1 MASVKASIGTVSD
14 RSPAPPAASI
24 ALRCDA
30 GRTIGVGHAVRCLA
44 LGEELRARGHRVTL
58 WGDLGGVTW
67 LEQSLSAAG
76 VDRLD
81 APAAA
86 TDLAASAVGTF
97 DAVVLDGYELDPASG
112 AALRAAGTTVLAM
125 VDGPFGAAQ
134 SADLYVDQNLGA
146 LAHVGGPPGSI
157 ALAGVDYALFRSS
170 VLARRRDAA
179 DPGPAHRPPRVVCV
193 FGGTDP
199 NDAALVVVPSLL
211 STGRPCEVT
220 VVAARPAT
228 RAALE
233 AHALGTGQSL
243 HVIDPSPDFAAVV
256 AEADLAV
263 SASGSSVWE
272 LLTMGVPTAVVCVA
286 DNQEQGYRA
295 TLDREV
301 VAGLA
306 SLSRYDATA
315 TDTLAHLLDDA
326 TLRQTLARRGQEL
339 VDGHGR
345 ERVADALEAQLAE
358 R

>member
-1 MASVKASIGTVSD
+1 MSD

-44 LGEELRARGHRVTL
+44 LGEELRSRGHQVTL
-58 WGDLGGVTW
+58 WGDLGGVAW
-67 LEQSLSAAG
+67 LEQGLASAG

-81 APAAA
+81 APSAA
-86 TDLAASAVGTF
+86 TDLAAAAGVF
-97 DAVVLDGYELDPASG
+97 DAVVLDGYALDPASG
-112 AALRAAGTTVLAM
+112 AALRSAGVCVLAM

-146 LAHVGGPPGSI
+146 LPHVGGPPDST

-170 VLARRRDAA
+170 VLAHRRDTMN
-179 DPGPAHRPPRVVCV
+179 PGPARQPPRVVCV

-199 NDAALVVVPSLL
+199 YDAAGVVVPSLL

-228 RAALE
+228 RTALE
-233 AHALGTGQSL
+233 TLVLGAGQSL
-243 HVIDPSPDFAAVV
+243 DVIDPSPDFAAVV
-256 AEADLAV
+256 ATADLAI

-272 LLTMGVPTAVVCVA
+272 LLTMGVPTAVVCVV

-295 TLDREV
+295 TLNHEV
-301 VAGLA
+301 VAGLGT
-306 SLSRYDATA
+306 LSRYDAA
-315 TDTLAHLLDDA
+315 AADTLAHLLDDES
-326 TLRQTLARRGQEL
+326 LRHMLARRGQEL

-345 ERVADALEAQLAE
+345 ERVADALDAVLT
-358 R
+358 RR